1 MTALKTLNEGEAS
14 FDEVLTF
21 AFYTLSMKQRQG
33 KEEETAEAHFLQAAH
48 FMLQNASWDP
58 YKQMMLKIILM
69 EGSDAPENIIKIIK
83 PLEEGYYRAFSR
95 TFREQTG
102 VEFWEEPV
110 EEQVSAGD
118 AEKAHQPPPART
130 RQYTLDLIS
139 VMCEIAKE
147 AGEG

>member
-58 YKQMMLKIILM
+58 YKQMMLKIILNFQCGM
-69 EGSDAPENIIKIIK
+69 KVWPNRKYVVHVCS
-83 PLEEGYYRAFSR
+83 
-95 TFREQTG
+95 
-102 VEFWEEPV
+102 
-110 EEQVSAGD
+110 
-118 AEKAHQPPPART
+118 H
-130 RQYTLDLIS
+130 
-139 VMCEIAKE
+139 C
-147 AGEG
+147 